1 MADQKS
7 DNGGKGAP
15 VPPGGKGPAVYEKW
29 LKEQIQN
36 LKGRVKE
43 EGESLKRPE
52 KTQLFKSMFRVK
64 HDDSDRSRALG
75 VLSNVF
81 FHLHPAKIN
90 RDAVR
95 YRFTWGMGGITF
107 YLFLVLSKRYVAHLI
122 NNVLFGLAIGW
133 VVVVH
138 QEVVVDG

>member
-1 MADQKS
+1 MADKES
-7 DNGGKGAP
+7 SNGGKGKGL
-15 VPPGGKGPAVYEKW
+15 GGLVEE
-29 LKEQIQN
+29 LKEQTQI
-36 LKGRVKE
+36 LKGKAKE
-43 EGESLKRPE
+43 EIESLKKPE

-95 YRFTWGMGGITF
+95 YRFTWGMGAFPFSPFLFWTSTAPRSMSFALPTSARRTPTVIT
-107 YLFLVLSKRYVAHLI
+107 L
-122 NNVLFGLAIGW
+122 
-133 VVVVH
+133 
-138 QEVVVDG
+138 